1 MTGAL
6 HSRENGKRYRIAS
19 RLKFTIFITI
29 VILMAVFVIATM
41 AGFNDVSGS
50 AIDQFEYRTVAS
62 GETLWSIASDYNDGS
77 EDIRQTIYEICQAND
92 ITAETLTAGQQLV
105 IPL

>member
-41 AGFNDVSGS
+41 AGFNAALTMS
-50 AIDQFEYRTVAS
+50 AV
-62 GETLWSIASDYNDGS
+62 
-77 EDIRQTIYEICQAND
+77 
-92 ITAETLTAGQQLV
+92 
-105 IPL
+105 PP